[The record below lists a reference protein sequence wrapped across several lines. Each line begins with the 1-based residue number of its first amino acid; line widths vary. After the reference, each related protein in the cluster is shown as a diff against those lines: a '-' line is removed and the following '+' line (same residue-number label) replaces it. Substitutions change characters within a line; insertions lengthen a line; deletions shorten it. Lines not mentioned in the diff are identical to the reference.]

1 MQGQKNIIQRSSKR
15 QTKIIFKRILILKSD
30 DTYFQG
36 NSEDA
41 DKENKLVE
49 TTVEG
54 EGGMSWES
62 SIETYTLPYVKLDNQ
77 WKFAVWCRELKSG
90 ALWQS
95 RRVGWDGRWEVG
107 GGREAQEGGDIH
119 IPMAD
124 SCWYM
129 TETNTIL

>member
-54 EGGMSWES
+54 EGGMS
-62 SIETYTLPYVKLDNQ
+62 
-77 WKFAVWCRELKSG
+77 
-90 ALWQS
+90 
-95 RRVGWDGRWEVG
+95 
-107 GGREAQEGGDIH
+107 
-119 IPMAD
+119 
-124 SCWYM
+124 
-129 TETNTIL
+129 

>member
-1 MQGQKNIIQRSSKR
+1 M
-15 QTKIIFKRILILKSD
+15 KSD

-36 NSEDA
+36 NDEDA
-41 DKENKLVE
+41 DIEDKLVE

-62 SIETYTLPYVKLDNQ
+62 SIETYALPYVKLDNQ

-95 RRVGWDGRWEVG
+95 RRVGWDGRWAVG
-107 GGREAQEGGDIH
+107 GGRETQEEGDIH

-124 SCWYM
+124 SFWYM
-129 TETNTIL
+129 AETNTIL